1 ALYCE
6 GNYCVAQNSVDFYHS
21 LLTVEAAVKLTSYP
35 DADMSPRPH
44 MMIVSTIDWSGD
56 FCKGYELRISGS
68 DGKVEF
74 IFGDD
79 HWWHYAVSEK
89 SLPLNEW
96 HTLAGQYDGKRISVY
111 VDGQLWAET
120 FYESTIKQCATDF
133 GIGRRLIDQP
143 FYFNGEIDEIAV
155 SKMIRY
161 E

>member
-1 ALYCE
+1 MQFLKRACCSMN
-6 GNYCVAQNSVDFYHS
+6 GIH
-21 LLTVEAAVKLTSYP
+21 
-35 DADMSPRPH
+35 
-44 MMIVSTIDWSGD
+44 
-56 FCKGYELRISGS
+56 LR
-68 DGKVEF
+68 E
-74 IFGDD
+74 
-79 HWWHYAVSEK
+79 
-89 SLPLNEW
+89 
-96 HTLAGQYDGKRISVY
+96 YDGKRISVY